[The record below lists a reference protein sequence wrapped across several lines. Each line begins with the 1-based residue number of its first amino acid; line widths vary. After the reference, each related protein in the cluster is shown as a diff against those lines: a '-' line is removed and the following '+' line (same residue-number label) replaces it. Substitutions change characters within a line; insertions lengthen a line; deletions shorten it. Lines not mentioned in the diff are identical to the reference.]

1 MSKQL
6 SEGLSGFI
14 HLVERQ
20 MLLHDERRKLI
31 RQHTVDELQRPYHF
45 ITISRDI
52 GALGDAIASEIAAR
66 LQCGNPP

>member
-31 RQHTVDELQRPYHF
+31 RQHTVDEL
-45 ITISRDI
+45 
-52 GALGDAIASEIAAR
+52 
-66 LQCGNPP
+66 